1 VLVLA
6 TVLALAVIGGGAW
19 WLSGLTG
26 QAAGDDPTESAGTTE
41 SVSPAASD
49 SPEASTEPSTEP
61 EPSSEASSEAPQA
74 ITGEVYWDCP
84 TTRTYCRNQGGEPG
98 IRASADDST
107 AIGYA
112 AVGTVFELVC
122 YETAEL
128 ITPRG
133 NEGEEGYW
141 DYHPGKDASD
151 VMVKVALGGGEYG
164 FIPFVWL
171 VIDPADLNSLG
182 GLAEC

>member
-1 VLVLA
+1 MLMLA
-6 TVLALAVIGGGAW
+6 TVLAFAVIGGGAW
-19 WLSGLTG
+19 WLSGRTG
-26 QAAGDDPTESAGTTE
+26 QAAEEDPTESIGTAE
-41 SVSPAASD
+41 SVSPAAESESPAPSD
-49 SPEASTEPSTEP
+49 SPEPDPTSQ
-61 EPSSEASSEAPQA
+61 APQT

-84 TTRTYCRNQGGEPG
+84 MTRTYCRDQGGEPG
-98 IRASADDST
+98 IRAAADDVT

-122 YETAEL
+122 YDRAEL

-133 NEGEEGYW
+133 NEGEEGHW

-171 VIDPADLNSLG
+171 VIDPADPNSLG